1 MSARVWQR
9 CKKGQHPIQSTIRH
23 KDGAAAKATAAAVK
37 ELLFS
42 YDHHRA
48 PQFATAAAVVAVLRC
63 TSKVSPISIMGILI
77 APPSSVAFFCL
88 PCGGMQ
94 AGAEAWLTAC
104 RDQRNLKET
113 DRNFCAKRTL
123 PSVERGVRSA
133 PCLSHMCSLE
143 GAPEA
148 ILGVCIFDAAPCVKC
163 VCAVCS
169 FIQFPD
175 VRYIFNGLRFVL

>member
-9 CKKGQHPIQSTIRH
+9 CKKGQHPIQSTIRY
-23 KDGAAAKATAAAVK
+23 KDGTAAKATAAAAK

-94 AGAEAWLTAC
+94 AGAQAWLTAC

-123 PSVERGVRSA
+123 PSVGRGVRSG
-133 PCLSHMCSLE
+133 PVSVSYVLFGGSPRSYSW
-143 GAPEA
+143 
-148 ILGVCIFDAAPCVKC
+148 CVH
-163 VCAVCS
+163 
-169 FIQFPD
+169 F
-175 VRYIFNGLRFVL
+175 